1 MVQKKKTSSA
11 EEEKSEKA
19 EPGKKQ
25 KEKELTNITRKVAE
39 LETQIREGEDK
50 YLRLVAEFDNYRKRT
65 LKEKMELSKFA
76 GEEIFRSLLPVID
89 DFERGLEV
97 IDKSS
102 DLKAM
107 KDGINLIYNK
117 FKEFLSQNGVREI
130 EALNLE
136 FDTELHEAVTKIN
149 VTDTSMKGKV
159 VDVVSRG
166 YTLHDKVIR
175 FPKVVV
181 GDSFEN

>member
-1 MVQKKKTSSA
+1 MVQKKKESSP

-19 EPGKKQ
+19 GLGKNH
-25 KEKELTNITRKVAE
+25 KEKELKTLTKRVSD

-65 LKEKMELSKFA
+65 LKEKMELSKLA
-76 GEEIFRSLLPVID
+76 GEEFFRSLLPVID

-102 DLKAM
+102 DLKAL

-149 VTDTSMKGKV
+149 VSDASMKGKV

-181 GDSFEN
+181 GDSLEN